1 MRSGDASAM
10 KRLTIIVAIIAVFVI
25 GTAFLQEQEYSI
37 TELRELY
44 SGDPAKWPKANLDE
58 EAKKEFKDIGY
69 LGRPTYPANNQFS
82 APKEKLGKILFFDPR
97 LSGSKQIACASCHD
111 PELGWGDGKRV
122 AYGHDRQNGKRNAMT
137 IINSAFYNKLF
148 WDGRANNLEHQS
160 SFPVADHVEMN
171 IDLETMVKNVD
182 QIAGYKPL
190 FKLAYGSEEVTLDKI
205 QKAIATFERSI
216 VSTNSRFDSFVKGNK
231 NALKDDEVVG
241 LHLFRTKARCINC
254 HNTPLFSD
262 NKFHNDGQALL
273 GSRFQ
278 DLGLYNVTKDLKDVG
293 KMRTPSLRETNI
305 TGPWMH
311 HGNFPSIKDVIE
323 FYNLGNPIAQQR
335 SLIIPDSLKA
345 PKSSML
351 RKLNLTVQERAQLEA
366 FLKSISTMVNKINP
380 PVLPK

>member
-1 MRSGDASAM
+1 M
-10 KRLTIIVAIIAVFVI
+10 KRLIIIFSVITIFLI
-25 GTAFLQEQEYSI
+25 GTAFLQEKEY
-37 TELRELY
+37 TVEELRELY
-44 SGDPAKWPKANLDE
+44 SGEPTKWPKPNLDQ
-58 EAKKEFKDIGY
+58 EAKKGFSDIGY
-69 LGRPTYPANNQFS
+69 LGRPEYPKDNPFS
-82 APKEKLGKILFFDPR
+82 EEKQKLGRTLFFDPR
-97 LSGSKQIACASCHD
+97 LSSSKQIACASCHD

-137 IINSAFYNKLF
+137 IINTAFYKKFF
-148 WDGRANNLEHQS
+148 WDGRAGSLEHQS
-160 SFPVADHVEMN
+160 GFPVADHVEMN
-171 IDLETMVKNVD
+171 MDLKEMVKNVT
-182 QIAGYKPL
+182 QVQGYKPL
-190 FKLAYGSEEVTLDKI
+190 FKLAFGSDEINLDKI
-205 QKAIATFERSI
+205 QKAIATFERGI

-254 HNTPLFSD
+254 HNSPLFSD
-262 NKFHNDGQALL
+262 NQFHNDGQALL
-273 GSRFQ
+273 GSKFE

-335 SLIIPDSLKA
+335 SLKVADSLKA
-345 PKSSML
+345 PKSAML
-351 RKLNLTVQERAQLEA
+351 RKLDLTLKEQQQVEA